1 MGFFSDMI
9 AVFHLL
15 LYVAN
20 TQEGRTTSDSSKC
33 CCCCSNELM
42 FAVGLFSAFCL
53 SWVGAICDDDDGAMC
68 QGNNSIH
75 SMFAV
80 LFFAL
85 TDFIALAMVAD
96 PKTEKARE
104 PRERRIAAVIAMLLA
119 VSTVTHATGRS
130 LVSVYPGWQLW
141 DNITIIAEVIEVT
154 IFLYWMNN
162 VAHSHFGNLSW
173 GAVSFGDNAEDS
185 ETPVVV
191 LSARGLAKLT
201 SAISVAVLVTTLA
214 IALSMGT
221 IDPLTTGGLP
231 IIGDMW
237 THKPSNWISRWGLV
251 QFSSGALW
259 VSLFSQLAAISSSQ
273 VLHSAGPFSSS
284 SSLLGLVDYLVLF
297 LQSVAALA
305 AACTAV
311 CASTENATYHQ
322 IAAATFFIAGNLG
335 AVAICVVDGVRH
347 MSSTTSDCGHRGGS
361 NGWKMRALLAATG
374 TILMAVHCGLCYFS
388 PNPCGSAMSA
398 LEWADVL
405 ILIAFYT
412 YNCLGRDGTA
422 TMGLAVITG
431 TPSEQKGPCKA

>member
-1 MGFFSDMI
+1 
-9 AVFHLL
+9 
-15 LYVAN
+15 
-20 TQEGRTTSDSSKC
+20 
-33 CCCCSNELM
+33 
-42 FAVGLFSAFCL
+42 
-53 SWVGAICDDDDGAMC
+53 
-68 QGNNSIH
+68 
-75 SMFAV
+75 
-80 LFFAL
+80 
-85 TDFIALAMVAD
+85 
-96 PKTEKARE
+96 
-104 PRERRIAAVIAMLLA
+104 ML
-119 VSTVTHATGRS
+119 
-130 LVSVYPGWQLW
+130 PGWLPHSFAQLSVCRF
-141 DNITIIAEVIEVT
+141 DNDLASKIKQDN
-154 IFLYWMNN
+154 F
-162 VAHSHFGNLSW
+162 FFW
-173 GAVSFGDNAEDS
+173 GPRVSFRPRACS
-185 ETPVVV
+185 
-191 LSARGLAKLT
+191 
-201 SAISVAVLVTTLA
+201 
-214 IALSMGT
+214 
-221 IDPLTTGGLP
+221 
-231 IIGDMW
+231 
-237 THKPSNWISRWGLV
+237 
-251 QFSSGALW
+251 
-259 VSLFSQLAAISSSQ
+259 
-273 VLHSAGPFSSS
+273 PFSSS